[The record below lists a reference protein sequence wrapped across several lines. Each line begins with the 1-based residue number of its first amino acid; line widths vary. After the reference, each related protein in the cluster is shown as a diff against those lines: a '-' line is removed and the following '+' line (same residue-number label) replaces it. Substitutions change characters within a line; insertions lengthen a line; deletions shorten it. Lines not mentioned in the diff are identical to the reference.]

1 MLNLTKNNIEKE
13 LKGKIIIDFWA
24 DWCYPCKEMSP
35 VFEEISKEV
44 KGLKF
49 AKMDVDE
56 EPELASK
63 FGVMS
68 IPTFLFLKDGKEIKR
83 FVGVMAKSSLKE
95 KIKELI

>member
-35 VFEEISKEV
+35 LFEEISKEI

-49 AKMDVDE
+49 AKIDVDE
-56 EPELASK
+56 EPEIASR

-68 IPTFLFLKDGKEIKR
+68 IPTFLLLKDGKEVKR

-95 KIKELI
+95 KIKESI

>member
-1 MLNLTKNNIEKE
+1 MMSLTKNNIEKE

-35 VFEEISKEV
+35 VFEEISKEI

>member
-1 MLNLTKNNIEKE
+1 MLNLTKNSIEKE

-68 IPTFLFLKDGKEIKR
+68 IPTFLLLKDGKEIKR